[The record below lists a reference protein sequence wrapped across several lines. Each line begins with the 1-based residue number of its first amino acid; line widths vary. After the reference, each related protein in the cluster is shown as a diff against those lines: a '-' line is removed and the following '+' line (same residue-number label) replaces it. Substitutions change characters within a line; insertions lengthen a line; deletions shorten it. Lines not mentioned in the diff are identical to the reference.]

1 MRINEYKNIMLDRI
15 FSWYGPLHS
24 INLDTASIS
33 DLETLINVI
42 ESNPPVYN
50 SKFEFARLADLPE
63 D

>member
-1 MRINEYKNIMLDRI
+1 MTINEYKNIMLDRI

-24 INLDTASIS
+24 INLDTASIR

-42 ESNPPVYN
+42 ESNPPVY
-50 SKFEFARLADLPE
+50 SRFEFARLSELTE